1 MLNRLYRNRAF
12 SITEYLVMIMILMG
26 AFFVFKDHIIRG
38 LSGRWKGVG
47 DQFGYGRQ
55 FEPSDTVECDFDS
68 RWTQQ
73 WYDATCV
80 ENQRCPV
87 NNSSCLQQAI
97 AACLTKACTDD

>member
-1 MLNRLYRNRAF
+1 MISRLCRNRAF
-12 SITEYLVMIMILMG
+12 SITEYLVMIAILMG

-38 LSGRWKGVG
+38 LSGRWKGTG

-68 RWTQQ
+68 VWTQN

-80 ENQRCPV
+80 ENKRCPV
-87 NNSSCLQQAI
+87 GNPGCLQQAI
-97 AACLTKACTDD
+97 GACFSKICSDD